1 MPIELLM
8 PALSPTMTEGAIAK
22 WHKKEGDAVKAGDVI
37 AEIETDKATMEFEAV
52 DEGTLGR
59 ILVPEGAQGVKV
71 NQPIALLLEEGED
84 AKSLAAAKPAPAPAA
99 AKSAQAAAPQPAPQ
113 PAAPRPASEPASGP
127 RATGGEAATP
137 APAPRPGNGHAAGA
151 RIFASPLA
159 RRLAQ
164 EGRLDLAR
172 ITGSGPHGRIVKA
185 DIETALKGG
194 APRLAPGAAT
204 APAARAPY
212 RPMAPP
218 APSGAGPVRYS
229 KDQVA
234 ALAGNAPFSEVP
246 ITGMRRVIANRL
258 SESEPVPHYFLTAEC
273 EIDALLKVRADIND
287 ALGVKLSVND
297 FVIKAAAL
305 ALRKVPQVN
314 ASWSEDAILQW
325 EDVDVSVAVAL
336 PEGLITPIIRH
347 ADKKAIPLISSEM
360 RELGERAKAGKL
372 KLEEFQGGTISVS
385 NLGMFGTPQF
395 TAVINPPQSAI
406 IAVGA
411 GAKRPVVKD
420 DALAIATVMS
430 CTATFDHRVVDGAT
444 GARFMAAFKKLI
456 EAPAALLL

>member
-1 MPIELLM
+1 M
-8 PALSPTMTEGAIAK
+8 
-22 WHKKEGDAVKAGDVI
+22 
-37 AEIETDKATMEFEAV
+37 
-52 DEGTLGR
+52 
-59 ILVPEGAQGVKV
+59 
-71 NQPIALLLEEGED
+71 
-84 AKSLAAAKPAPAPAA
+84 
-99 AKSAQAAAPQPAPQ
+99 
-113 PAAPRPASEPASGP
+113 
-127 RATGGEAATP
+127 
-137 APAPRPGNGHAAGA
+137 
-151 RIFASPLA
+151 
-159 RRLAQ
+159 
-164 EGRLDLAR
+164 
-172 ITGSGPHGRIVKA
+172 
-185 DIETALKGG
+185 
-194 APRLAPGAAT
+194 
-204 APAARAPY
+204 
-212 RPMAPP
+212 
-218 APSGAGPVRYS
+218 
-229 KDQVA
+229 
-234 ALAGNAPFSEVP
+234 
-246 ITGMRRVIANRL
+246 
-258 SESEPVPHYFLTAEC
+258 
-273 EIDALLKVRADIND
+273 
-287 ALGVKLSVND
+287 GVKLSVND

-411 GAKRPVVKD
+411 GAKRPVVRD